1 MFRPS
6 TEQNMGKSL
15 RWLLAALAAVIIFT
29 FGYTLGG
36 SANISSQGAWTGDSL
51 LDSLSQDDEVD
62 MSTFWR
68 VWSVVEESYIDQ
80 PVDKQALIDGAIEG
94 MVWALGDPYTTYF
107 TPELAEEF
115 NADLEGTFSGIGA
128 EIGERDVGITVI
140 APLPETPAE
149 RAGVQPGDVITA
161 IDGQSTAGFSVE
173 EAVKLIRG
181 EAGTVVT
188 LTLIRDYGEAFDVAI
203 VREEIHT
210 DSVSWE
216 VRDDGYAVITIA
228 MFNEET
234 VALFAQAVDEI
245 MAAGTKGIV
254 VDLRNNPGG
263 LLVAAVDVAA
273 FWTGDLPVVI
283 EKFQDS
289 EESYRGNG
297 TPVLAETPTVVLV
310 NGGSASGSEILAGA
324 LQDHALAEVMGE
336 QTFGKGSVQ
345 EYYDLPDGSAV
356 KVTIA
361 RWLTPLGR
369 TIHEVGITP
378 DIIVSETLEEIHA
391 GETPQMDAAIS
402 HLSQN

>member
-6 TEQNMGKSL
+6 KEQNMGKSL
-15 RWLLAALAAVIIFT
+15 RWLMAVLAAVIIFT

-51 LDSLSQDDEVD
+51 LDSLNGDDEVD

-68 VWSVVEESYIDQ
+68 VWRVVEESYIDQ

-107 TPELAEEF
+107 TPESAEEF

-128 EIGERDVGITVI
+128 EIGERDVGITII
-140 APLPETPAE
+140 APLPDTPAE
-149 RAGVQPGDVITA
+149 RAGVLPGDIIAA
-161 IDGQSTAGFSVE
+161 IDGQTTAGLSVE
-173 EAVKLIRG
+173 EAVRLIRG
-181 EAGTVVT
+181 ESGTTVT
-188 LTLIRDYGEAFDVAI
+188 LTIIRAETAFDVAI
-203 VREEIHT
+203 VRQEIHT
-210 DSVSWE
+210 DSVRWE

-234 VALFAQAVDEI
+234 VALFAEAVDEI
-245 MAAGTKGIV
+245 MAADAKGIV

-263 LLVAAVDVAA
+263 LLVAAIDVAA

-297 TPVLAETPTVVLV
+297 TPVLADMPTVVLV

-324 LQDHALAEVMGE
+324 LQDHGLATVMGE

-345 EYYDLPDGSAV
+345 EYYELPDSSAV

-391 GETPQMDAAIS
+391 GEAPQMDAAIS